1 MASWIISRTA
11 CWIVCGSAS
20 SGGLTRSVMIVE
32 TPLTFICDYSVQLKK
47 GEPQVIAGWVQL
59 DGAEAE
65 QTVTVEIPELKIS
78 KKVTT
83 DADGYAAF
91 EVKAKPVY
99 WSPENP
105 KLYAVRI
112 AAETDSVDDRIG
124 FRVARSL
131 ER

>member
-1 MASWIISRTA
+1 
-11 CWIVCGSAS
+11 
-20 SGGLTRSVMIVE
+20 MIVE
-32 TPLTFICDYSVQLKK
+32 TPLTFIRDYSVQLKK

-65 QTVTVEIPELKIS
+65 QTVAVEIPTEDVE
-78 KKVTT
+78 KVTT

-91 EVKAKPVY
+91 EVKAAKPVY

-112 AAETDSVDDRIG
+112 AAKDSVDDRIG
-124 FRVARSL
+124 FRTIETRGANPAQRQSSAAGCRST
-131 ER
+131 RRCPTA